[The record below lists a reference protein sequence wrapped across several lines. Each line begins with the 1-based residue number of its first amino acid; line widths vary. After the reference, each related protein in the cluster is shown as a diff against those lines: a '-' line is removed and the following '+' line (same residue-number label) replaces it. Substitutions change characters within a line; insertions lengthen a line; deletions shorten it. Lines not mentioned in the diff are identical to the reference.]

1 MRGFTLQ
8 TNECGLHWRGSDVE
22 TGHRTGFETLRIA
35 RWVYRLHDMH
45 MSTPFSN
52 FAECRT
58 DKGCRAIIKLE
69 TINANDA

>member
-1 MRGFTLQ
+1 MKLAP
-8 TNECGLHWRGSDVE
+8 NEPRCADALAHGCPDRK
-22 TGHRTGFETLRIA
+22 RCA

-58 DKGCRAIIKLE
+58 DRGCRSIIKLE
-69 TINANDA
+69 TSNANDTE